1 MKKQYK
7 KVTGDYLGPM
17 NLLFCYDEILE
28 LYIMVSKFSFQVFRD
43 LVRNL
48 WQDFLTE
55 FWDRYLNSDL
65 LQRKKEIHKK
75 VVEMQNFPSTLDF
88 EDFAFKYASENL
100 RYLKNSQE
108 IAKILEIT

>member
-1 MKKQYK
+1 MQKSNFEKIPLGRLFHQILDDYFSKCEETLKKQYK

-48 WQDFLTE
+48 
-55 FWDRYLNSDL
+55 
-65 LQRKKEIHKK
+65 
-75 VVEMQNFPSTLDF
+75 
-88 EDFAFKYASENL
+88 
-100 RYLKNSQE
+100 
-108 IAKILEIT
+108 